1 MPEVVEPQARHSG
14 SVAGTAPVVP
24 GQVLV
29 QRPDTVRTGEQP
41 PVGAAV
47 GQLGDVLGQQ
57 GHQVVGQVHRALGP
71 ILGRAYLH
79 FGPVLGEPG
88 EDARDVLARLGADTF
103 RKLIAPV
110 PAASPEPEPSA
121 SMTMCADCGRDG
133 TYRIDG
139 RRSPCDAAHRAAR
152 TVMRRVSRRLCT
164 GAGAVGARSR
174 TRTARAAPDSSCW
187 APTGAPRTRPCPSGL
202 RTRAGPPGRFRRRSG
217 DLASVRCE

>member
-1 MPEVVEPQARHSG
+1 M
-14 SVAGTAPVVP
+14 VP
-24 GQVLV
+24 GRVLV

-71 ILGRAYLH
+71 ILGRAYLY
-79 FGPVLGEPG
+79 FDPVLGEPG

-121 SMTMCADCGRDG
+121 SMTMSADCGRDG

-139 RRSPCDAAHRAAR
+139 RCSPCDAAHRAAR
-152 TVMRRVSRRLCT
+152 TVPRRVS
-164 GAGAVGARSR
+164 
-174 TRTARAAPDSSCW
+174 P
-187 APTGAPRTRPCPSGL
+187 
-202 RTRAGPPGRFRRRSG
+202 
-217 DLASVRCE
+217 ASVHRGRGGRCSFTHPDGAHCAGFLVLGTDRCAAHSAVPERTPTPRWPSRPI